1 MITKLTRELEPADVV
16 DIFGTR
22 RTIASVTPT
31 HVPDL
36 LRVLYE
42 PASSFA
48 AHGGC
53 ADADDAWQ
61 VDAPSKLDLAV
72 QRAQELADLWP
83 SGVPNTGYAIAEFG
97 KLLDLFRAAR

>member
-1 MITKLTRELEPADVV
+1 MITKLTRELKPGDVV
-16 DIFGTR
+16 DIFGAR

-31 HVPDL
+31 QVPDL

-42 PASSFA
+42 PVSSFA

-53 ADADDAWQ
+53 ADADDEWQ

-72 QRAQELADLWP
+72 QRAQELADQFDGD
-83 SGVPNTGYAIAEFG
+83 GVNAREVSDLF
-97 KLLDLFRAAR
+97 DLFRAAR